1 VIQICYSKH
10 HAGPG
15 KVFGEK
21 EPFEDLSLT
30 SGICEDCFPEE
41 LKDLEE
47 WKSSKLSRP
56 NTTSG
61 KKEEL

>member
-1 VIQICYSKH
+1 MIQICYSKH

-21 EPFEDLSLT
+21 TPYEDLSLT

-41 LKDLEE
+41 MKDLEE
-47 WKSSKLSRP
+47 WKSSKL
-56 NTTSG
+56 G
-61 KKEEL
+61 